1 MKVAYYE
8 VGKDMVVK
16 EIDGSLDAMQ
26 KLVEGN
32 IEVMGHDKISDLLYI
47 VNEEGYVIPGR
58 FKPNRKVYDGG
69 YTIMGNF
76 FVAKA
81 REGEIIGLDD
91 EDIHKLMAVDMTVE
105 QMIEMDR
112 LYREL
117 CEENNHLKKV
127 MKEAKEMLQENYEE
141 IQKLGVNNSYPMGRA
156 IGTIKATIEILD
168 GRMEKEDV
176 R

>member
-8 VGKDMVVK
+8 AGKDMVVK

-69 YTIMGNF
+69 YTIMGSF

-91 EDIHKLMAVDMTVE
+91 EDIHKLMAADMTVE

-117 CEENNHLKKV
+117 CEENNHLREV
-127 MKEAKEMLQENYEE
+127 IKEAKETLQV
-141 IQKLGVNNSYPMGRA
+141 KTFVDGGRA
-156 IGTIKATIEILD
+156 NGKSEMITATISKAIKILN

>member
-8 VGKDMVVK
+8 VEKSMEVR
-16 EIDGSLDAMQ
+16 EIAGDLKSMQELVDGQ
-26 KLVEGN
+26 
-32 IEVMGHDKISDLLYI
+32 IEVMGHDKIPGLLYV

-58 FKPNRKVYDGG
+58 YKPNRRVYNGG

-76 FVAKA
+76 FVVKA
-81 REGEIIGLDD
+81 EGEEFVGLDD

-117 CEENNHLKKV
+117 CKENQHLK
-127 MKEAKEMLQENYEE
+127 E
-141 IQKLGVNNSYPMGRA
+141 IIN
-156 IGTIKATIEILD
+156 E
-168 GRMEKEDV
+168 RMEKNGGE
-176 R
+176 

>member
-8 VGKDMVVK
+8 AGKDMAVK

-32 IEVMGHDKISDLLYI
+32 IKVMGHDKISDLLYI

-58 FKPNRKVYDGG
+58 FKPTVRL

-91 EDIHKLMAVDMTVE
+91 EDIHKLMAADMTVE
-105 QMIEMDR
+105 QMIELDR

-117 CEENNHLKKV
+117 CEENNHLKNV

>member
-8 VGKDMVVK
+8 VGKGMVVK
-16 EIDGSLDAMQ
+16 EIEGNLDSMQ
-26 KLVEGN
+26 KLVGGN

-47 VNEEGYVIPGR
+47 VNEEGYVIPGQY
-58 FKPNRKVYDGG
+58 KPNRKVYAGG

-81 REGEIIGLDD
+81 KEGEIIGLDD
-91 EDIHKLMAVDMTVE
+91 EDIHKLMAADMTVE

-117 CEENNHLKKV
+117 CRENNYLKEVIK
-127 MKEAKEMLQENYEE
+127 KSRKTLEE
-141 IQKLGVNNSYPMGRA
+141 GYATSRELESAMRTITAA
-156 IGTIKATIEILD
+156 IGLMSEE
-168 GRMEKEDV
+168 EKENE

>member
-8 VGKDMVVK
+8 AGKGMVVK
-16 EIDGSLDAMQ
+16 EIEQKCDAMK
-26 KLVEGN
+26 KLVGEN
-32 IEVMGHDKISDLLYI
+32 INAMGHDKVSDLLYI
-47 VNEEGYVIPGR
+47 VNEDGHVIPGQY
-58 FKPNRKVYDGG
+58 KPNRKIYDGG

-81 REGEIIGLDD
+81 EEGEIIGLDD
-91 EDIHKLMAVDMTVE
+91 EDIHKLMAADMTVE

-117 CEENNHLKKV
+117 CRENNYLKEVIK
-127 MKEAKEMLQENYEE
+127 KSRKTLEE
-141 IQKLGVNNSYPMGRA
+141 GYATSRELESAMR
-156 IGTIKATIEILD
+156 TITATIGLMSEE
-168 GRMEKEDV
+168 EKENE